1 MPGTDAQKTA
11 AIATVV
17 LYGKYWLTTILQGT
31 KKEPAGLGPTEDG
44 GNSFSGAAV
53 ARDADATA
61 PANQALATALRW
73 QRIVANDVENI
84 PIALIV
90 MWACANTVTVDETL
104 PFIIYCCLYVFARI
118 AHTICYA
125 NGINKIGGG
134 FPLRTFCFAI
144 GFIMVHIMG
153 ITTVV
158 VMFKE

>member
-1 MPGTDAQKTA
+1 MTGTDAQKVA

-44 GNSFSGAAV
+44 GNSFSNVVV
-53 ARDADATA
+53 AKTAGA
-61 PANQALATALRW
+61 PANKAMETALRW

-84 PIALIV
+84 PIALVV
-90 MWACANTVTVDETL
+90 MWACANTVSAAETTA
-104 PFIIYCCLYVFARI
+104 FIIYVCLYVVARI

-125 NGINKIGGG
+125 NGINKIGGA

>member
-1 MPGTDAQKTA
+1 MTATDAQKVA

-44 GNSFSGAAV
+44 GNSFSSVAV
-53 ARDADATA
+53 ATSAGA
-61 PANQALATALRW
+61 PADKAMETALRW

-84 PIALIV
+84 PIALVV
-90 MWACANTVTVDETL
+90 MWACANTVTVDETV
-104 PFIIYCCLYVFARI
+104 PFIIYCCLYVVARI

-125 NGINKIGGG
+125 NGINKLGGA
-134 FPLRTFCFAI
+134 FPLRTVCFAI
-144 GFIMVHIMG
+144 GFLMVHIMA

-158 VMFKE
+158 VMFK